1 MWKQKRVVPQDWCS
15 KWRKMSLG
23 TLENHYLIKREIK
36 ICCQYMLCIFCST
49 PWLHNFDILMCV
61 TEVENLQ
68 LSQFC
73 RQILRRTF
81 IMFQICFI
89 IFMYHT
95 IYMFQLSFLK
105 KKPNFLYM
113 YFLLIVCL
121 MYCFFALACVY
132 GMLHSLSC
140 SFTSTSLLTKQFCHN
155 NIQHRTDSAWKM
167 EWQFMPVHADDLLK
181 GHTKKRLGQPEAAR
195 GLEITPDVLEYC

>member
-1 MWKQKRVVPQDWCS
+1 MCHRGWKFTIITILQTNLEKDFYYVSNLLYHFYVPYDLYVPVVFS
-15 KWRKMSLG
+15 
-23 TLENHYLIKREIK
+23 
-36 ICCQYMLCIFCST
+36 
-49 PWLHNFDILMCV
+49 
-61 TEVENLQ
+61 
-68 LSQFC
+68 
-73 RQILRRTF
+73 
-81 IMFQICFI
+81 
-89 IFMYHT
+89 
-95 IYMFQLSFLK
+95 K

-121 MYCFFALACVY
+121 MYCSFALVCVY

-181 GHTKKRLGQPEAAR
+181 GHTKKR
-195 GLEITPDVLEYC
+195 GLEITPGVLEYCLNNFCRNYNGIWC